1 MIELK
6 RDTFRRALQGVGA
19 PPAPRFYQMGA
30 AVAVVLRFDEQG
42 GDPEVLL
49 MRRVEHKGDPWSGHV
64 SLPGGRAEPQDSS
77 VAATATRETQEEVN
91 LDLRRDAELVGHLP
105 PTKPM
110 ITLKLRPLHV
120 SPVVYFATA
129 PLAPRAQDEAQRVFW
144 LPLQQ
149 AHAGD
154 LEGRHRYHLGPVS
167 RVFPCWRYEGEV
179 IWGLTLR
186 VLRGLLARVERT
198 GDASI

>member
-6 RDTFRRALQGVGA
+6 RETFRRALQGAGA
-19 PPAPRFYQMGA
+19 PPPPRFFQTGA
-30 AVAVVLRFDEQG
+30 AVAVVLRFDEQDVG
-42 GDPEVLL
+42 PEVLL

-77 VAATATRETQEEVN
+77 VAATAVRETQEEVN
-91 LDLRRDAELVGHLP
+91 LDLQRDAELVGHLP

-129 PLAPRAQDEAQRVFW
+129 PLTPQAQDEAQRVFW
-144 LPLQQ
+144 LPLRQ

-154 LEGRHRYHLGPVS
+154 LDGQYRYHLGPIS
-167 RVFPCWRYEGEV
+167 KVFPCWRYKGEV

-198 GDASI
+198 GATSI